1 MGIVCSPLKK
11 KFKAS
16 ANAGAFSYLQSGQG
30 SWVETCCT
38 IR

>member
-16 ANAGAFSYLQSGQG
+16 ANAGAFCVLG
-30 SWVETCCT
+30 SLRRAFF
-38 IR
+38 ISDPG